1 MGIHMKLTFG
11 LLELLFTLWSLES
24 RHLRQLMSKQLMRKS
39 GKTHINSQIMLQF
52 LIVQRI
58 WLLAFFMELQ
68 RQDRIF
74 NRLKNISFF
83 STQHL
88 SIFILHYLHVHLLNQ
103 WSSNIFLMILQ
114 LRPLFL
120 NDWSQ
125 PLLQGFQENGLT
137 LSKFQTVQMEDD

>member
-68 RQDRIF
+68 RQDLIF

-88 SIFILHYLHVHLLNQ
+88 SIFILLYLHVHLLNQ